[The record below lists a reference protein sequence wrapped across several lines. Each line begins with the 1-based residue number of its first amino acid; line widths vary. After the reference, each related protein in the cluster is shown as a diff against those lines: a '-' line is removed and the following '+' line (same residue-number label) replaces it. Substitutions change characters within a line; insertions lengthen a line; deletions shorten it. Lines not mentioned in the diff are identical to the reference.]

1 MIHCPK
7 QTSTHISCDIFSRK
21 KHGRK
26 EQFHVAKVH
35 YSHEWK
41 GWNMKEVSRPS
52 SSSPSS
58 PPSSPSSP
66 PSSASGAAIC
76 FLSSQPTLLEINL
89 LYHLSSFSLIPASL
103 VEEDGEAGAA
113 DKVQHRLTQIMF
125 YIFLPPSPVSQSVGQ
140 WLIVSD
146 LEIAKSY
153 YQYWILDPMEYWFN
167 NIVQMMWPSKN
178 CEASNA
184 QNYHWFSHE
193 QSKLN
198 FVFSSFPIC
207 QMSTH
212 VKDFISMMA
221 GRYKNKK

>member
-1 MIHCPK
+1 MLESKSIINQIESRCFRWYWKSSRGKLKLKSKMQDQIKIVFFSKVKIIVKMACHTYDTLP
-7 QTSTHISCDIFSRK
+7 QTNMNSYQLWCDIFSRK
-21 KHGRK
+21 RHGRK

-103 VEEDGEAGAA
+103 VEEDGEAAA

-125 YIFLPPSPVSQSVGQ
+125 YIFYHLLLSVSQ
-140 WLIVSD
+140 WVSD
-146 LEIAKSY
+146 
-153 YQYWILDPMEYWFN
+153 W
-167 NIVQMMWPSKN
+167 
-178 CEASNA
+178 
-184 QNYHWFSHE
+184 
-193 QSKLN
+193 
-198 FVFSSFPIC
+198 
-207 QMSTH
+207 
-212 VKDFISMMA
+212 
-221 GRYKNKK
+221 

>member
-1 MIHCPK
+1 
-7 QTSTHISCDIFSRK
+7 
-21 KHGRK
+21 
-26 EQFHVAKVH
+26 
-35 YSHEWK
+35 
-41 GWNMKEVSRPS
+41 MKEVSRPS
-52 SSSPSS
+52 SS

-103 VEEDGEAGAA
+103 VEEDGEAAAA

-221 GRYKNKK
+221 ERYKNKK